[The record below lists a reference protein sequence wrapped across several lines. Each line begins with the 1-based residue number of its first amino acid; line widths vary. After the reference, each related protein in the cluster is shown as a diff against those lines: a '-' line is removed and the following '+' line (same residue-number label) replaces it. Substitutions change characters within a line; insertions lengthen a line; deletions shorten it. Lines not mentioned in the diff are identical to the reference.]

1 MVKCFCL
8 TSKVFLYLNGS
19 MRELYLKTSNENS
32 GETEIESLAKWLWL
46 FEPQA
51 FERQVNTL
59 FGAPEQLA
67 AIVASYES
75 IAASLE
81 PPIFFKRAFVLGG
94 YTGQSLA
101 KHPRDTL
108 FLQHLYIQRH
118 CLQTADLYRQQRPV
132 LQALA
137 PSCPDLAAQPSFEQ
151 KVESLKTPPD
161 LSPPPWIEQEI
172 RIDRTGDSINL
183 KNRLQDLNA
192 AIKNYEKLSQNTEGQ
207 DLLARWQIIAC
218 GLEIQAGLLEN
229 LLESQKIQ
237 ERRRPVGRTKRGPF
251 LNRQIAPD

>member
-1 MVKCFCL
+1 
-8 TSKVFLYLNGS
+8 

-32 GETEIESLAKWLWL
+32 GETETESLAKWLWL

-59 FGAPEQLA
+59 FGSPEQLV

-75 IAASLE
+75 MAESLE
-81 PPIFFKRAFVLGG
+81 PPTFFQRAFIMGG
-94 YTGQSLA
+94 YTGQNLA
-101 KHPRDTL
+101 KHPRGTL

-118 CLQTADLYRQQRPV
+118 CLQTAALYRQQRPV

-137 PSCPDLAAQPSFEQ
+137 PSCLSLASQPSFEQ

-172 RIDRTGDSINL
+172 RRDRTGDPINL

-192 AIKNYEKLSQNTEGQ
+192 TIKNYKGLSQNTEGQ

-229 LLESQKIQ
+229 LLKSQKIQ
-237 ERRRPVGRTKRGPF
+237 EQQRPGSKTKRGPF